1 MAESGKIDP
10 MHQFAIEPLFGT
22 DHLSLGG
29 YNIAFTN
36 SALYMVAA
44 AVVLWIFV
52 IGGMKRELVPGRWQM
67 AVEGVTGFIDD
78 MVKVN
83 IGPEGKKFIRT
94 LKKGDKVDVEYTEAL
109 AISVVPTK

>member
-22 DHLSLGG
+22 DHLSIGG
-29 YNIAFTN
+29 FNIAFTN

-67 AVEGVTGFIDD
+67 AVEYFTGFIKNLLISN
-78 MVKVN
+78 V
-83 IGPEGKKFIRT
+83 GEGGKKYIPYVFSLFMFI
-94 LKKGDKVDVEYTEAL
+94 LMANLLGLPDQ
-109 AISVVPTK
+109 